1 MWKISARLGGKRL
14 HNLLPQLVESLEHH
28 GHLQLKQFM
37 KAAARHRHGLERE
50 DVGDHT

>member
-1 MWKISARLGGKRL
+1 VQIWKISARLWVKRH

-37 KAAARHRHGLERE
+37 KAWVLTISSTKIEGL
-50 DVGDHT
+50 V